1 MLIVDDNMK
10 QKLDELG
17 IQYGEY
23 IGPDDIFLSFVL
35 NVAMET
41 AIKYNDGD
49 PTDQDTVRQ
58 YVNYLKTSPVIS
70 KCVNRLDKVSHDM
83 LNMIVEET
91 ENKHEQI
98 INTKY
103 EEPTE

>member
-23 IGPDDIFLSFVL
+23 IGPDDVFLSFVL

-49 PTDQDTVRQ
+49 PKDQDTVRK
-58 YVNYLKTSPVIS
+58 YVKYLRENPVLG

-83 LNMIVEET
+83 LNLIVDET
-91 ENKHEQI
+91 EGKHEQI
-98 INTKY
+98 LNFK
-103 EEPTE
+103 EETE

>member
-1 MLIVDDNMK
+1 MLIIDDSMK

-23 IGPDDIFLSFVL
+23 IGPDDVFLSFVL

-49 PTDQDTVRQ
+49 PKDQETIMQ
-58 YVNYLKTSPVIS
+58 YVKFLKSHPVLN

-83 LNMIVEET
+83 LNMIVEATEDKHEEIMKAQYGEET
-91 ENKHEQI
+91 E
-98 INTKY
+98 
-103 EEPTE
+103 

>member
-1 MLIVDDNMK
+1 MLIVDDSMK
-10 QKLDELG
+10 QKLEEQG

-49 PTDQDTVRQ
+49 VNDQNTVRQ
-58 YVNYLKTSPVIS
+58 YVKYLKSSPVIN
-70 KCVNRLDKVSHDM
+70 KCVNRLDKVSHDI

-98 INTKY
+98 MNTNY
-103 EEPTE
+103 EEKTE